1 MSKGSDSTPHPIA
14 SGVDALIE
22 RLRDEGV
29 DEGRSKA
36 QRIISEAETRASWMV
51 SQARE
56 EAERITSRA
65 REEARRSQKGAEE
78 AMLIAARD
86 ALLSVKAQLTQQFA
100 GKVRRLVSE
109 TVSKEKILEQMVLE
123 LVGRS
128 RHEVGEEGEVEVIL
142 PHDVVGVDDLR
153 RNINDLKEGPLSNFI
168 LAETTD
174 MVREG
179 VSFGV
184 SEEDEGGLRLKL
196 NEGEIELDMTDRAVA
211 ELLLQHLQPRFRA
224 LLEGIIS

>member
-1 MSKGSDSTPHPIA
+1 
-14 SGVDALIE
+14 
-22 RLRDEGV
+22 
-29 DEGRSKA
+29 
-36 QRIISEAETRASWMV
+36 
-51 SQARE
+51 
-56 EAERITSRA
+56 
-65 REEARRSQKGAEE
+65 
-78 AMLIAARD
+78 
-86 ALLSVKAQLTQQFA
+86 
-100 GKVRRLVSE
+100 
-109 TVSKEKILEQMVLE
+109 MVLE

-128 RHEVGEEGEVEVIL
+128 RDEVGEEGEVEVIL

>member
-14 SGVDALIE
+14 SGVEALIG

-51 SQARE
+51 AQARE

-65 REEARRSQKGAEE
+65 REEARRKQKGAEE

-86 ALLSVKAQLTQQFA
+86 ALLSVKAGLTQQFA

-128 RHEVGEEGEVEVIL
+128 RDEVGEEGEVEVIL
-142 PHDVVGVDDLR
+142 PRDVVGVDDLR
-153 RNINDLKEGPLSNFI
+153 RNVNDLKEGPLSNFI
-168 LAETTD
+168 LAQSTD

-196 NEGEIELDMTDRAVA
+196 KGGEIELDLTDQAVA

-224 LLEGIIS
+224 MLEGIIS

>member
-1 MSKGSDSTPHPIA
+1 MSKGSNNTPHPIA
-14 SGVDALIE
+14 SGVEALIE
-22 RLRDEGV
+22 RLRNEGV

-51 SQARE
+51 AQARE
-56 EAERITSRA
+56 EAERITHRA

-86 ALLSVKAQLTQQFA
+86 ALLSVKAELTQQFA

-123 LVGRS
+123 LVGRT
-128 RHEVGEEGEVEVIL
+128 RDEVGDEGEVEVIL
-142 PHDVVGVDDLR
+142 PHDVIGVDELR

-168 LAETTD
+168 RAQSTD

-184 SEEDEGGLRLKL
+184 SEEGEGGLRLKL
-196 NEGEIELDMTDRAVA
+196 QGGEIELDMTDQALA
-211 ELLLQHLQPRFRA
+211 ALLLQHLQPRFRA

>member
-56 EAERITSRA
+56 EAERIISRA

-109 TVSKEKILEQMVLE
+109 TVSKEKILEQMGLE
-123 LVGRS
+123 LGVRV
-128 RHEVGEEGEVEVIL
+128 RHEVGEDGEVEVIL

-196 NEGEIELDMTDRAVA
+196 NEGEIELDMTDQAVA

>member
-128 RHEVGEEGEVEVIL
+128 RDEVGEEGEVEVIL

>member
-56 EAERITSRA
+56 EAERIVSRA

-128 RHEVGEEGEVEVIL
+128 RHEVGEDGEVEVIL

-196 NEGEIELDMTDRAVA
+196 NEGEIELDMTDQAVA

>member
-14 SGVDALIE
+14 SGVEALIG

-51 SQARE
+51 AQARE
-56 EAERITSRA
+56 EAERITSKA
-65 REEARRSQKGAEE
+65 REEARRNQKGAEE

-86 ALLSVKAQLTQQFA
+86 ALLSVKAELTQQFA

-109 TVSKEKILEQMVLE
+109 MVSKEKILEQMVLE

-128 RHEVGEEGEVEVIL
+128 RDEVGEKGEVEVIL
-142 PHDVVGVDDLR
+142 PRDVVGVDDLR
-153 RNINDLKEGPLSNFI
+153 RNVNDLKEGPLSNFI
-168 LAETTD
+168 LAQSTD

-184 SEEDEGGLRLKL
+184 ADDDEGGLRLKL
-196 NEGEIELDMTDRAVA
+196 KGGEIELDLTDQAVA
-211 ELLLQHLQPRFRA
+211 QLLLQHLQPRFRA

>member
-1 MSKGSDSTPHPIA
+1 MSKGSDSTPNPIA
-14 SGVDALIE
+14 SGVEALIE

-36 QRIISEAETRASWMV
+36 QRIISEAETRASWMI

-56 EAERITSRA
+56 EAERITRRA
-65 REEARRSQKGAEE
+65 KEEARRSQKGAEE

-86 ALLSVKAQLTQQFA
+86 ALLSVKAELTQQFA
-100 GKVRRLVSE
+100 GKIRRLVSE

-123 LVGRS
+123 LVGRT
-128 RHEVGEEGEVEVIL
+128 RNEVGDEGKVEVIL
-142 PHDVVGVDDLR
+142 PRDVVGVDELR
-153 RNINDLKEGPLSNFI
+153 RNISDLKEGPLSNFI
-168 LAETTD
+168 RAQARD
-174 MVREG
+174 MVRDG
-179 VSFGV
+179 ISFGV
-184 SEEDEGGLRLKL
+184 SETEEGGLRLKL
-196 NEGEIELDMTDRAVA
+196 EGGEVELDITDHAVA